1 MSAHRN
7 KRPGAWIGVDLDGT
21 LAHYDGWVD
30 ETHIGEPVPLML
42 ERVKIML
49 DEGYDVRIM
58 TARADGG
65 EVAAGMG
72 LPGAEVF
79 RDVGRITGIIQDWT
93 EKHLGVRLPVTCKKD
108 FGMLCL
114 YDDRAIQIIPN
125 TGVRADGQP

>member
-1 MSAHRN
+1 MAN
-7 KRPGAWIGVDLDGT
+7 KHHGWIGVDLDGT

-49 DEGYDVRIM
+49 ADGWDVRIM

-65 EVAAGMG
+65 EVALSMG
-72 LPGAEVF
+72 NLEGAKM
-79 RDVGRITGIIQDWT
+79 RDIGRITGIIQDWT
-93 EKHLGVRLPVTCKKD
+93 EKHLGVRLPVTNRKD
-108 FGMLCL
+108 YGMLAL
-114 YDDRAIQIIPN
+114 YDDRAIQIIVN

>member
-1 MSAHRN
+1 VSE
-7 KRPGAWIGVDLDGT
+7 KPGWIGVDLDGT

-49 DEGYDVRIM
+49 AEGYEVRIM

-65 EVAAGMG
+65 EVALAMG
-72 LPGAEVF
+72 NPEGAKM
-79 RDVGRITGIIQDWT
+79 RDIGRITNIIQDWT
-93 EKHLGVRLPVTCKKD
+93 EKHLGVRLAVTNRKD
-108 FGMLCL
+108 YGMLAL

-125 TGVRADGQP
+125 TGLRVDGQP